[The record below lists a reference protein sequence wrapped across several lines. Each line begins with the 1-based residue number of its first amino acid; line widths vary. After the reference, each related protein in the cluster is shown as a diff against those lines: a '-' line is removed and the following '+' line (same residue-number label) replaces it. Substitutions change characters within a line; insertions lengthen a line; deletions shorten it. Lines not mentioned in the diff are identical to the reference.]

1 MKKVT
6 VLRKKENIL
15 AEKIDRLGFLT
26 AMIKTYQKEADEIKK
41 WLTENFG
48 EGTYDGNKN
57 IAKITKT
64 ISYEYDREKIYKK
77 LGREKY
83 LECSKL
89 LVTELKKYIS
99 EKELVEMVINTIETP
114 KVSVKLKGEKN
125 E

>member
-1 MKKVT
+1 MKKVA
-6 VLRKKENIL
+6 VLRKKENML

-48 EGTYDGNKN
+48 EGTYEGTKN

-64 ISYEYDREKIYKK
+64 ISYEYDREKIFKK
-77 LGREKY
+77 LGKDKY

-99 EKELVEMVINTIETP
+99 EKDLVELVTNTIETL
-114 KVSVKLKGEKN
+114 KVSVKLKEGKN